1 MWGAMTDSIYQ
12 RVTDLIIGQLATA
25 DPASWVCPWHRSGG
39 GLPVN
44 ALTGRSYRGVNVLT
58 FWASASSAGYG
69 DNRWASFRQWGEL
82 GAQVR
87 KGEKGT
93 PCIFYKPLDI
103 HADREARG
111 PRPNGDQSDA
121 VETHFVLRFS
131 TVFNAGQVAGAPSP
145 PEIELTRP
153 ASEAETAID
162 RLAAAAGVTIIEG
175 RQPSYVPSL
184 DVIRMPVRGA
194 FLSTEGYAGTLA
206 HELIH
211 WTGAKC
217 RLDRQLQN
225 RFASRA
231 YAAEELIA
239 ELGAAFLLARFKLA
253 SVPHPDH
260 ASYIASWMSLLRDDS
275 RAIFTAAAHASRAAD
290 YLAEDR

>member
-1 MWGAMTDSIYQ
+1 MGTMSDSIYQ
-12 RVTDLIIGQLATA
+12 RVTDLIIGHLATA
-25 DPASWVCPWHRSGG
+25 DPASWVCPWLRSSG

-44 ALTGRSYRGVNVLT
+44 ALTARSYRGVNVLT
-58 FWASASSAGYG
+58 FWASASSAGYR

-93 PCIFYKPLDI
+93 PCIFYKPLDSRAG
-103 HADREARG
+103 HDASAARS
-111 PRPNGDQSDA
+111 NDQSEAAD
-121 VETHFVLRFS
+121 THFVLRFS
-131 TVFNAGQVAGAPSP
+131 TVFNADQVAGAPPSP
-145 PEIELTRP
+145 QIGPTP
-153 ASEAETAID
+153 AASEAETAID
-162 RLAAAAGVTIIEG
+162 RLAATAGATIIEG
-175 RQPSYVPSL
+175 RQPSYVPLL
-184 DVIRMPVRGA
+184 DVIRMPCRGA
-194 FLSTEGYAGTLA
+194 FLSTEGHTGTLA

-211 WTGAKC
+211 WSGAKH

-239 ELGAAFLLARFKLA
+239 ELGAAFLLAKLKLA

-260 ASYIASWMSLLRDDS
+260 ANYIASWISLLRDDP

-290 YLAEDR
+290 YLAQDR

>member
-1 MWGAMTDSIYQ
+1 MSDSIYQ
-12 RVTDLIIGQLATA
+12 RVTDLIVGQLATA
-25 DPASWVCPWHRSGG
+25 DPASWVCPWHMTGG
-39 GLPVN
+39 GMPVN

-58 FWASASSAGYG
+58 FWAAASSAGYS
-69 DNRWASFRQWGEL
+69 DNRWASFCQWGEL

-93 PCIFYKPLDI
+93 PCIFYKPLDNRAG
-103 HADREARG
+103 HEASA
-111 PRPNGDQSDA
+111 PRSNGDQSDA

-131 TVFNAGQVAGAPSP
+131 TVFNADQVAGAPP
-145 PEIELTRP
+145 LPQIELTP
-153 ASEAETAID
+153 AASEAETAID
-162 RLAAAAGVTIIEG
+162 RLAATAGAKVIEG
-175 RQPSYVPSL
+175 AQPSYVPLL
-184 DVIRMPVRGA
+184 DVIRMPSRGA
-194 FLSTEGYAGTLA
+194 FLSTEGHAGTLA

-211 WTGAKC
+211 WTGAKH

-239 ELGAAFLLARFKLA
+239 ELGSAFLLAKFKLA

-260 ASYIASWMSLLRDDS
+260 AHYIASWISLLRDDP
-275 RAIFTAAAHASRAAD
+275 RAIFTAAAHASRAAE
-290 YLAEDR
+290 YIAEDRR

>member
-1 MWGAMTDSIYQ
+1 M
-12 RVTDLIIGQLATA
+12 
-25 DPASWVCPWHRSGG
+25 
-39 GLPVN
+39 PVN
-44 ALTGRSYRGVNVLT
+44 ALTGRSYRGINVLT
-58 FWASASSAGYG
+58 FWASASSAGYS

-93 PCIFYKPLDI
+93 PCIFYKPLDNR
-103 HADREARG
+103 AGREASG
-111 PRPNGDQSDA
+111 PGPNGDQSDA
-121 VETHFVLRFS
+121 AETHFVLRFS
-131 TVFNAGQVAGAPSP
+131 TVFNADQVAGAPP
-145 PEIELTRP
+145 LPQIELTP
-153 ASEAETAID
+153 AASEAETAID
-162 RLAAAAGVTIIEG
+162 RLAATAGASIIEG

-184 DVIRMPVRGA
+184 DVIRMPCRGA
-194 FLSTEGYAGTLA
+194 FLSTDGYAGTLA

-211 WTGAKC
+211 WTGARH

-239 ELGAAFLLARFKLA
+239 ELGSAFLLAKFKFA

-260 ASYIASWMSLLRDDS
+260 ASYIASWISLLRDDP